1 MATPRQRRKRGRAR
15 GLALAAALSWL
26 ALAATPAA
34 AAATADQAGSAS
46 ASTPGPSGVT
56 TTPVL
61 SVRRVPGWVVQTVA
75 VGRLRTALAGIVASP
90 ALRPAAAHSCLVV
103 SQGGQLLYAYN
114 PVEPLIPASNVK
126 LLTATAVLDRL
137 GPAARLTTS
146 VEAARP
152 VAGVVDGDLYLVG
165 GGDPLLRTPGYAAAL
180 GPDQTLYTSL
190 AQLAAQ
196 VGAAGVQVIT
206 GAVVGD
212 ESRFDSMRTVA
223 TWSPAYAAEGD
234 VGPLSALEVND
245 GAASSAPAPTGAR
258 AAASP
263 QQAALAANPAV
274 RAAATFTTLLRAD
287 GVRVQGSPN
296 TGKAPP
302 GTPVLTTISS
312 PPLAQEVDAMLTV
325 SDDTAAELFTKEIGY
340 QADGSGT
347 TAAGVAA
354 IRADLAR
361 DGLPVAQVV
370 LYDGSGLDRNDR
382 LTCSFLDADLQR
394 LGAGSVVGRGLPIA
408 AQTGT
413 LRGRL
418 AGTPAAGRL
427 RAKTGTL
434 DDVSALSGFVLPRA
448 GTAVPGTGLGQ
459 PVTFSLIV
467 NGVPSDTIGP
477 SIGDRV
483 GVALASYPRLP
494 ALARIEPRR

>member
-1 MATPRQRRKRGRAR
+1 MATPRQRRKRGRAC

-245 GAASSAPAPTGAR
+245 GAARRPPHQPGRVPPRPPAGGPGCQSGRAGGRHLHHAPARRRRASARLAQHREGAARYPGPHHDLQPAAGTGGGCH
-258 AAASP
+258 
-263 QQAALAANPAV
+263 
-274 RAAATFTTLLRAD
+274 AD
-287 GVRVQGSPN
+287 GQRRHGGGAFHQGDRLPGGRLGHHGRRRGGH
-296 TGKAPP
+296 TGRP
-302 GTPVLTTISS
+302 
-312 PPLAQEVDAMLTV
+312 
-325 SDDTAAELFTKEIGY
+325 
-340 QADGSGT
+340 GSG
-347 TAAGVAA
+347 
-354 IRADLAR
+354 RA
-361 DGLPVAQVV
+361 PVAQVV

-394 LGAGSVVGRGLPIA
+394 LGAGSVVARGLPIA